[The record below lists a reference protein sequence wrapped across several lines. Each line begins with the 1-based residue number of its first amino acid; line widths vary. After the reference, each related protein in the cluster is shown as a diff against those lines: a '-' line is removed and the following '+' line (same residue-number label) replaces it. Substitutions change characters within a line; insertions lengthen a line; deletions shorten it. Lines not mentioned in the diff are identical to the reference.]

1 MTSDK
6 DNLTLVFSNIQR
18 REEEEEEAEEE
29 EELMEE
35 YEDYHPHPYEHDMDE
50 ETFFPFQNFK
60 YRTNCCYGLSMDLL
74 ENIAQ
79 ELEFDFR

>member
-18 REEEEEEAEEE
+18 REEEEEEEEE
-29 EELMEE
+29 AEQLEE
-35 YEDYHPHPYEHDMDE
+35 YEDYPRYEHDMDE